1 MKILFATTNPA
12 KINKYAGK
20 LKEKGI
26 EILTINDLEIKLH
39 IEENGKDAIENAY
52 IKAKAYYDA
61 TKKTTI
67 GMDNNLFI
75 EEFPKEKQPGTYV
88 RRVNGKELTDEE
100 ILSVIVK
107 QVKMRKDA
115 ISDFEKAS
123 RNDLIASYN
132 EEIDILNEY
141 LPKPLTIEEVNAI
154 IDEAFKAVNPT
165 SQSDMGKIMKEVSP
179 KLKARADMGEVNKI
193 IKNKLLNL

>member
-1 MKILFATTNPA
+1 MKERLQKDLISAM
-12 KINKYAGK
+12 KEHNKKAVDTIK
-20 LKEKGI
+20 SVKAMIQMEEISKKKEI
-26 EILTINDLEIKLH
+26 
-39 IEENGKDAIENAY
+39 
-52 IKAKAYYDA
+52 
-61 TKKTTI
+61 
-67 GMDNNLFI
+67 
-75 EEFPKEKQPGTYV
+75 
-88 RRVNGKELTDEE
+88 TDEE

-115 ISDFEKAS
+115 ISDFEKAN
-123 RNDLIASYN
+123 RDDLIASYN
-132 EEIDILNEY
+132 EEINILNEY

-154 IDEAFKAVNPT
+154 IDEAFKVVNPT

>member
-1 MKILFATTNPA
+1 MKERLQKNLISAM
-12 KINKYAGK
+12 KEHNKKAVDTIK
-20 LKEKGI
+20 SVKAMIQMEEISKKKEI
-26 EILTINDLEIKLH
+26 
-39 IEENGKDAIENAY
+39 
-52 IKAKAYYDA
+52 
-61 TKKTTI
+61 
-67 GMDNNLFI
+67 
-75 EEFPKEKQPGTYV
+75 
-88 RRVNGKELTDEE
+88 TDEE

-115 ISDFEKAS
+115 ISDFEKAN
-123 RNDLIASYN
+123 RDDLIASYN
-132 EEIDILNEY
+132 EEINILNEY

>member
-1 MKILFATTNPA
+1 MKERLQKDLISAM
-12 KINKYAGK
+12 KEHNKKAVDTIK
-20 LKEKGI
+20 SVKAMIQME
-26 EILTINDLEIKLH
+26 EIS
-39 IEENGKDAIENAY
+39 
-52 IKAKAYYDA
+52 
-61 TKKTTI
+61 KK
-67 GMDNNLFI
+67 
-75 EEFPKEKQPGTYV
+75 
-88 RRVNGKELTDEE
+88 KELTDEE

-115 ISDFEKAS
+115 ISDFEKAN
-123 RNDLIASYN
+123 RDDLIASYN

-154 IDEAFKAVNPT
+154 IDEAFRVVNPT

>member
-1 MKILFATTNPA
+1 MKERLQKDLISAM
-12 KINKYAGK
+12 KEHNKKAVDTIK
-20 LKEKGI
+20 SVKAMIQME
-26 EILTINDLEIKLH
+26 EIS
-39 IEENGKDAIENAY
+39 
-52 IKAKAYYDA
+52 
-61 TKKTTI
+61 KK
-67 GMDNNLFI
+67 
-75 EEFPKEKQPGTYV
+75 
-88 RRVNGKELTDEE
+88 KELTDEE

-115 ISDFEKAS
+115 ISDFEKAN
-123 RNDLIASYN
+123 RDDLIASYN

>member
-1 MKILFATTNPA
+1 MKERLQKDLISAM
-12 KINKYAGK
+12 KEHNKKAVDTIK
-20 LKEKGI
+20 SVKAMIQME
-26 EILTINDLEIKLH
+26 EIS
-39 IEENGKDAIENAY
+39 
-52 IKAKAYYDA
+52 
-61 TKKTTI
+61 KK
-67 GMDNNLFI
+67 
-75 EEFPKEKQPGTYV
+75 
-88 RRVNGKELTDEE
+88 KELTDEE

-123 RNDLIASYN
+123 RDDLIASYN

-154 IDEAFKAVNPT
+154 IDEAFRVVNPT

>member
-1 MKILFATTNPA
+1 MKESLQKDLISAM
-12 KINKYAGK
+12 KEHNKKAVDTIK
-20 LKEKGI
+20 SVKAMIQME
-26 EILTINDLEIKLH
+26 EIS
-39 IEENGKDAIENAY
+39 
-52 IKAKAYYDA
+52 
-61 TKKTTI
+61 KK
-67 GMDNNLFI
+67 
-75 EEFPKEKQPGTYV
+75 
-88 RRVNGKELTDEE
+88 KELTDEE

>member
-1 MKILFATTNPA
+1 MKERLQKDLISAM
-12 KINKYAGK
+12 KEHNKKAVDTIK
-20 LKEKGI
+20 SVKAMIQME
-26 EILTINDLEIKLH
+26 EIS
-39 IEENGKDAIENAY
+39 
-52 IKAKAYYDA
+52 
-61 TKKTTI
+61 KK
-67 GMDNNLFI
+67 
-75 EEFPKEKQPGTYV
+75 
-88 RRVNGKELTDEE
+88 KELTDEE

-115 ISDFEKAS
+115 IADFEKAN
-123 RNDLIASYN
+123 RDDLIASYN

-154 IDEAFKAVNPT
+154 IDEAFKVVNPT

>member
-1 MKILFATTNPA
+1 MKERLQKDLISAM
-12 KINKYAGK
+12 KEHNKKAVDTIK
-20 LKEKGI
+20 SVKAMIQME
-26 EILTINDLEIKLH
+26 EIS
-39 IEENGKDAIENAY
+39 
-52 IKAKAYYDA
+52 
-61 TKKTTI
+61 KK
-67 GMDNNLFI
+67 
-75 EEFPKEKQPGTYV
+75 
-88 RRVNGKELTDEE
+88 KELTDEE

-115 ISDFEKAS
+115 ISDFEKAN
-123 RNDLIASYN
+123 RDDLIASYN
-132 EEIDILNEY
+132 EEINILNEY

-154 IDEAFKAVNPT
+154 IDEAFRVVNPT

>member
-1 MKILFATTNPA
+1 MKERLQKDLISAM
-12 KINKYAGK
+12 KEHNKKAVDTIK
-20 LKEKGI
+20 SVKAMIQME
-26 EILTINDLEIKLH
+26 EIS
-39 IEENGKDAIENAY
+39 
-52 IKAKAYYDA
+52 
-61 TKKTTI
+61 KK
-67 GMDNNLFI
+67 
-75 EEFPKEKQPGTYV
+75 
-88 RRVNGKELTDEE
+88 KELTDEE

-115 ISDFEKAS
+115 IADFEKAN
-123 RNDLIASYN
+123 RDDLIASYN

-154 IDEAFKAVNPT
+154 IDEAFKVVNPT
-165 SQSDMGKIMKEVSP
+165 SQNDMGKIMKEVSP

>member
-1 MKILFATTNPA
+1 MKERLQKDLISAM
-12 KINKYAGK
+12 KEHNKKAVDTIK
-20 LKEKGI
+20 SVKAMIQME
-26 EILTINDLEIKLH
+26 EIS
-39 IEENGKDAIENAY
+39 
-52 IKAKAYYDA
+52 
-61 TKKTTI
+61 KK
-67 GMDNNLFI
+67 
-75 EEFPKEKQPGTYV
+75 
-88 RRVNGKELTDEE
+88 KELTDEE

-165 SQSDMGKIMKEVSP
+165 SQSVMGKIMKEVSP

>member
-1 MKILFATTNPA
+1 MKERLQKDLISAM
-12 KINKYAGK
+12 KEHNKKAVDTIK
-20 LKEKGI
+20 SVKAMIQME
-26 EILTINDLEIKLH
+26 EIS
-39 IEENGKDAIENAY
+39 
-52 IKAKAYYDA
+52 
-61 TKKTTI
+61 KK
-67 GMDNNLFI
+67 
-75 EEFPKEKQPGTYV
+75 
-88 RRVNGKELTDEE
+88 KELTDEE

-115 ISDFEKAS
+115 ISDFEKAN
-123 RNDLIASYN
+123 RDDLIASYN
-132 EEIDILNEY
+132 EEINILNEY

>member
-1 MKILFATTNPA
+1 MKERLQKDLISAM
-12 KINKYAGK
+12 KEHNKKAVDTIK
-20 LKEKGI
+20 SVKAMIQME
-26 EILTINDLEIKLH
+26 EIS
-39 IEENGKDAIENAY
+39 
-52 IKAKAYYDA
+52 
-61 TKKTTI
+61 KK
-67 GMDNNLFI
+67 
-75 EEFPKEKQPGTYV
+75 
-88 RRVNGKELTDEE
+88 KELTDEE

>member
-1 MKILFATTNPA
+1 MKERLQKDLISAM
-12 KINKYAGK
+12 KEHNKKAVDTIK
-20 LKEKGI
+20 SVKAMIQME
-26 EILTINDLEIKLH
+26 EIS
-39 IEENGKDAIENAY
+39 
-52 IKAKAYYDA
+52 
-61 TKKTTI
+61 KK
-67 GMDNNLFI
+67 
-75 EEFPKEKQPGTYV
+75 
-88 RRVNGKELTDEE
+88 KELTDEE

-115 ISDFEKAS
+115 ISDFEKAN
-123 RNDLIASYN
+123 RDDLIASYN
-132 EEIDILNEY
+132 EEINILNEY

-154 IDEAFKAVNPT
+154 IDEAFKVVNPT